1 MTQAII
7 LAAGQGTRLKP
18 VTDHMPKCM
27 IQFNGMSL
35 LKRQHRV
42 LQQAGLTQINV
53 VTGYASQIIKNN
65 GFKCVFNTNYRHSNM
80 VESLFCAAELMSG
93 AEDVIISYGDIIY
106 ESGNLAKLLETSG
119 DVVVMVDAGWKDY
132 WHLRFADV
140 LSDAESMKLGDD
152 NAIVELGQRVSDV
165 NEIQGQFTGL
175 IKISASKVR
184 AMVGLYADLKE
195 QHLDNKKFSQ
205 MYMTEFIQQ
214 MINHDW
220 QVKAALVNHGW
231 LEFDTVA
238 DLNLYKKLAQENK
251 LNPYFCES
259 RHEYN
264 LNE

>member
-1 MTQAII
+1 M
-7 LAAGQGTRLKP
+7 
-18 VTDHMPKCM
+18 
-27 IQFNGMSL
+27 
-35 LKRQHRV
+35 
-42 LQQAGLTQINV
+42 
-53 VTGYASQIIKNN
+53 
-65 GFKCVFNTNYRHSNM
+65 
-80 VESLFCAAELMSG
+80 
-93 AEDVIISYGDIIY
+93 
-106 ESGNLAKLLETSG
+106 LETSG

-175 IKISASKVR
+175 IKISARKVR
-184 AMVGLYADLKE
+184 AMVGLYADLRE

-238 DLNLYKKLAQENK
+238 DLKLYKKLAQENK
-251 LNPYFCES
+251 LNRYFCES